1 MYTNQSW
8 NALQEELK
16 YTRSILDK
24 EDASASELLDA
35 KTRLEDAAAALKEI
49 EGVEF
54 NDEETTVYLGISKA
68 LAVRNNTEK
77 KLSWSSSDERLATV
91 NDEGVVTPVSVGTT
105 EITVSVEGTEYQD
118 TCQVTVQRNEHNY
131 NMDHPVFTESGHHEE
146 MASGAR

>member
-77 KLSWSSSDERLATV
+77 
-91 NDEGVVTPVSVGTT
+91 N
-105 EITVSVEGTEYQD
+105 
-118 TCQVTVQRNEHNY
+118 
-131 NMDHPVFTESGHHEE
+131 
-146 MASGAR
+146 